1 MSFAEITKVLSRHNG
16 SMSGSSDEPQDTP
29 DPGATDLRTLTV
41 TADDGVELHVEVREA
56 PKAKATV
63 VFCHGFLL
71 NSTSWHVERDA
82 LAGRVRVVLWDLR
95 GHGRSGWGT
104 PPNATIDQ
112 LGRDLYAVLKTA
124 APRGPVVLVGHS
136 MGGMAILGLAD
147 AHPELFGGRIVG
159 VLLASTSSGDL
170 SSVTIGLPERTAR
183 VLHRMVPVT
192 LATLRHQARLV
203 DAARRPLGGMSF
215 LLTRSYLFGAHVS
228 KQVAEVTTRLMAS
241 VPIEVIADFY
251 AELIAYDKRAAL
263 PALGRVPVLIMVGDR
278 DLITPVRHA
287 EALAAQISG
296 ADLVVVP
303 GAGHLLTLERA
314 AEVNHH
320 LWALLH
326 RTIGIEPATGPTVI
340 NGEEPAE
347 HLRPRRHVPFRRR
360 APRGGENPER
370 R

>member
-1 MSFAEITKVLSRHNG
+1 MSFAEITKVLSRHSWWMNG
-16 SMSGSSDEPQDTP
+16 SSEETRETRPSV
-29 DPGATDLRTLTV
+29 PGDVRTLTV
-41 TADDGVELHVEVREA
+41 TADDGVRLHVEVREA
-56 PKAKATV
+56 RGAKATV

-71 NSTSWHVERDA
+71 NSTSWHLQRDA

-95 GHGRSGWGT
+95 GHGRSGWGS

-112 LGRDLYAVLKTA
+112 LGRDLYAVLKET
-124 APRGPVVLVGHS
+124 APRGPIVLVGHS

-147 AHPELFGGRIVG
+147 AHPELFGDRIVG

-192 LATLRHQARLV
+192 LSTLRHQARLV

-228 KQVAEVTTRLMAS
+228 KQVAEVTARLMAS

-251 AELIAYDKRAAL
+251 AELIAYDKRTAL
-263 PALGRVPVLIMVGDR
+263 PALGRVPVLVMVGDR
-278 DLITPVRHA
+278 DLITPMRHA
-287 EALAAQISG
+287 EALAAQIPG
-296 ADLVVVP
+296 ADLVVIP

-320 LWALLH
+320 LWGLLR
-326 RTIGIEPATGPTVI
+326 RTTGIRPATEPTPVD
-340 NGEEPAE
+340 GAEPAE
-347 HLRPRRHVPFRRR
+347 EIRRHRRPHHLLRRR
-360 APRGGENPER
+360 QADR
-370 R
+370 